1 MKRQL
6 FIFFLLLVSALWI
19 DITPLDLSSMQSDEM
34 TVTVTG
40 AVDEPCDLTLPLYST
55 INDALEMITLKENAD
70 ISALN
75 PNTILKDA
83 DVLNIPYQ
91 KEESE
96 LARISIN
103 TATAEELCTLSGIG
117 ETTAQ
122 RIVDY
127 RNTNG
132 LFQTIEDLMNVKG
145 IGEAKF
151 EKIRD
156 MITL

>member
-6 FIFFLLLVSALWI
+6 FIFFLLLISALWI
-19 DITPLDLSSMQSDEM
+19 DIKPMDLSIMQSDQM
-34 TVTVTG
+34 TITVTG
-40 AVDEPCDLTLPLYST
+40 AVEEPTNLTLPLYST
-55 INDALEMITLKENAD
+55 VSDALQRVVLKENAD
-70 ISALN
+70 ISTLN

-91 KEESE
+91 KEENE

-103 TATAEELCTLSGIG
+103 TATLEELCTLSGIG

-122 RIVDY
+122 RIIDY

-132 LFQTIEDLMNVKG
+132 LFQTLEDLMNVKG

-151 EKIRD
+151 EKIKD

>member
-6 FIFFLLLVSALWI
+6 FIFLLLFISAIWI
-19 DITPLDLSSMQSDEM
+19 DIKPLDLKKLQSDEIR
-34 TVTVTG
+34 VTIKG
-40 AVDEPCDLTLPLYST
+40 AVETEGEISLPLYAT
-55 INDALEMITLKENAD
+55 INEALDQIVLKENAD
-70 ISALN
+70 ISTLN

-91 KEESE
+91 KEENE

-103 TATAEELCTLSGIG
+103 TATLEELCTLSGIG

-122 RIVDY
+122 RIIDY

-156 MITL
+156 SITL